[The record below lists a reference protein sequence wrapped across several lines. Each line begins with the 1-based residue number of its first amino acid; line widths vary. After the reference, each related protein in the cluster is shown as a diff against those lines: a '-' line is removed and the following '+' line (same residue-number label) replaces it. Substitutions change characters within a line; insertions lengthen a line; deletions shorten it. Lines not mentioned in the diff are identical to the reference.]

1 METATEEID
10 VKGAVKIA
18 ASYLEQLYDRT
29 QLQDVL
35 LEEVTKSD
43 DERFWFVTLGFS
55 RPVLEGT
62 LTPMEQVLRGAQALP
77 ALKREYKI
85 FEIDSTTGKVRG
97 MRIRKA

>member
-18 ASYLEQLYDRT
+18 TSYLAQLYDRT

-43 DERFWFVTLGFS
+43 DDRFWFVTLGFS
-55 RPVLEGT
+55 RPVPEGT
-62 LTPMEQVLRGAQALP
+62 LTTFEQLIQKTGGAQP
-77 ALKREYKI
+77 LKREYKI
-85 FEIDSTTGKVRG
+85 FDIDATTGKVRG
-97 MRIRKA
+97 MRIRA